1 MININ
6 IEGQYYKVNKQDN
19 LLKICLSLGFN
30 VPYFCWHPIL
40 GSIGACRQCAIK
52 QSNNL
57 QQKNKF
63 IIMSCMSAPINNS
76 YITINDDDLINFR
89 KKNIELL
96 MLNHPHDCPI
106 CDEGGNCHLQD
117 MTVMAGH
124 NNRRYDFSK
133 REYKNQYLGP
143 FISHTMNRCI
153 TCYRCVRFYKNYADG
168 KDFNVFGS
176 KNNIYFGRY
185 SDGRLQNPFSGNLI
199 EICPTGVFTDKIY
212 NINYSRK
219 WDLQYSPSICQNCS
233 LGCNIFIG
241 ERYGKLSSIQN
252 RFHEKIN
259 HYFLCDKGYF
269 GYDYTYLKNNPIKI
283 ILFKNKKKFFYNY
296 DKIIKNI
303 IHLILNS
310 KNIIGIG
317 SSRASIESNVILK
330 KLVGKKN
337 FYLGI
342 LRNEKKQINYI
353 IDIIQNM
360 DIYFPTLSEIENYDT
375 ILIVGED
382 LSNTNPRAAL
392 AVRQAIKKYF
402 NITKTNNNLDI
413 SYWET
418 DAILNMRNKKLNPL
432 LIVSHKETLL
442 DDISLFNYYASTLD
456 QSIFC
461 FTLADYIKNDNT
473 IINDKNLKKK
483 IIKIKKILL
492 NSKKP
497 LIISGTGSNS
507 LSLISASYSIAK
519 ELYKKNQ
526 DVGLFYTLNEV
537 NSMGISLIKGKSLNS
552 LFINQKSII
561 HNNSNIDTILIMEND
576 LYIYE
581 NKNILNN
588 FFKKIPNIIVL
599 DHILTRTMKK
609 ANIIL
614 PVTNFMENSGT
625 VINNECR
632 AQRFFQVYD
641 PTFYNKK
648 NDRKPSWKW
657 IYKIYAKLNNLNES
671 ITLDEI
677 IKKCEKYIPRLNG
690 ISLAAPPATYKVY
703 NRKFARTP
711 IRYSG
716 RTSMFS
722 HINVHEPQQPKDK
735 DTIFSFSMEGNYGSN
750 INYKHIP
757 FLWAPGWNS
766 SQALHKFQKEIGVS
780 SKYGITGFK
789 ICQKNKYKVHIKR
802 IYHVCNNINNNH
814 NQLIIIAH
822 QNLFQNNSVIQKS
835 NLIKKYFNNYYI
847 IFNKN
852 DAKQLGILN
861 NDLVQIYC
869 LKNKFILKTHISN
882 FLNKGLVSL
891 PLGVKNIPLSFLGK
905 IIEKIKVL
913 K

>member
-1 MININ
+1 MIDIN
-6 IEGQYYKVNKQDN
+6 IEGQLYKVSEKDN
-19 LLKICLSLGFN
+19 LLKICLSLGFDI
-30 VPYFCWHPIL
+30 PYFCWHPVL
-40 GSIGACRQCAIK
+40 GSIGSCRQCAIK
-52 QSNNL
+52 QSDDPKK
-57 QQKNKF
+57 KNEY

-76 YITINDDDLINFR
+76 HIIINDSDLINFR

-106 CDEGGNCHLQD
+106 CDEGGSCHLQD

-124 NNRRYDFSK
+124 NNRRYNFLK

-153 TCYRCVRFYKNYADG
+153 TCYRCVRFYKDYADG
-168 KDFNVFGS
+168 QDFNVFGS

-185 SDGRLQNPFSGNLI
+185 IHGRLKNIFSGNLI
-199 EICPTGVFTDKIY
+199 ELCPTGVFTDKVY

-219 WDLQYSPSICQNCS
+219 WDLQYAPSICQNCS

-283 ILFKNKKKFFYNY
+283 IYYQDNKKLIFNY
-296 DKIIKNI
+296 DKILKKI

-317 SSRASIESNVILK
+317 SPRASIESNVILK
-330 KLVGKKN
+330 KLVGKNN

-342 LRNEKKQINYI
+342 LKNEKKQINYI
-353 IDIIQNM
+353 IDIIQNT

-375 ILIVGED
+375 ILIIGED

-402 NITKTNNNLDI
+402 NIKNNNLDI
-413 SYWET
+413 PYWKA
-418 DAILNMRNKKLNPL
+418 DAISNMRNKKLNPL
-432 LIVSHKETLL
+432 LITSNDETLL
-442 DDISLFNYYASTLD
+442 DDISLLNYYASTLD
-456 QSIFC
+456 QSILI
-461 FTLADYIKNDNT
+461 FTLADYIKNNNI
-473 IINDKNLKKK
+473 IINDPIFKKK

-497 LIISGTGSNS
+497 LIISGTSSNS

-519 ELYKKNQ
+519 ELYKKNKN
-526 DVGLFYTLNEV
+526 VGLFYVLNEV
-537 NSMGISLIKGKSLNS
+537 NSMGTGLIKGKSLNS
-552 LFINQKSII
+552 LFLKKKSITHI
-561 HNNSNIDTILIMEND
+561 NSNIDTIFIMEND

-581 NKNILNN
+581 DKNILNN
-588 FFKKIPNIIVL
+588 FFKNIPNIIVL
-599 DHILTRTMKK
+599 DHIVTRTMKK

-632 AQRFFQVYD
+632 AQRYFQVYN
-641 PTFYNKK
+641 PSFYNKN
-648 NDRKPSWKW
+648 NDRKSSWKW
-657 IYKIYAKLNNLNES
+657 IYEIYAKLNGFNKN

-677 IKKCEKYIPRLNG
+677 IKKCEKYIPILNG
-690 ISLAAPPATYKVY
+690 INLAAPPATYKVY
-703 NRKFARTP
+703 NRKFARSS

-722 HINVHEPQQPKDK
+722 NINIHEPQQPKDK
-735 DTIFSFSMEGNYGSN
+735 DTIFNFSMEGNYGSD
-750 INYKHIP
+750 INYTHIP

-766 SQALHKFQKEIGVS
+766 SQALHKFQKEIGIS

-789 ICQKNKYKVHIKR
+789 ICKKNKCKIHIKR
-802 IYHVCNNINNNH
+802 IYHKNNNVNH
-814 NQLIIIAH
+814 NNQLIIIAH
-822 QNLFQNNSVIQKS
+822 QNLFQNNSLMQKS
-835 NLIKKYFNNYYI
+835 NLIKKYFKNYYV

-861 NDLVQIYC
+861 NYLVKLYC
-869 LKNKFILKTHISN
+869 LNNIFILKTHISK
-882 FLNKGLVSL
+882 FLNQGLISL

>member
-6 IEGQYYKVNKQDN
+6 IENQLYKVNKKDN

-30 VPYFCWHPIL
+30 IPYFCWHPIL
-40 GSIGACRQCAIK
+40 GSIGSCRQCAIK
-52 QSNNL
+52 QSDDFKK
-57 QQKNKF
+57 KNEY
-63 IIMSCMSAPINNS
+63 IIMSCMSSPINNS

-106 CDEGGNCHLQD
+106 CDKGGNCHLQD
-117 MTVMAGH
+117 MTVMTGH
-124 NNRRYDFSK
+124 NNRRYNFPK

-185 SDGRLQNPFSGNLI
+185 SDGRLQNTFSGNLI
-199 EICPTGVFTDKIY
+199 ELCPTGVFSDKIY
-212 NINYSRK
+212 NINYARK

-283 ILFKNKKKFFYNY
+283 ISYKDNKKFIFNNNQIIK
-296 DKIIKNI
+296 KIIY
-303 IHLILNS
+303 LMLNS

-317 SSRASIESNVILK
+317 SPRASIESNVFLK
-330 KLVGKKN
+330 KLVGKKK

-342 LRNEKKQINYI
+342 LKNEKKQIDYI
-353 IDIIQNM
+353 INIIQNTN
-360 DIYFPTLSEIENYDT
+360 IYLPTLSEIENYDT
-375 ILIVGED
+375 ILVIGED

-392 AVRQAIKKYF
+392 AVRQAIKNNF
-402 NITKTNNNLDI
+402 DITNNNLDLP
-413 SYWET
+413 YWNSN
-418 DAILNMRNKKLNPL
+418 AILNMRNKRLNPL
-432 LIVSHKETLL
+432 LITSNDETLL
-442 DDISLFNYYASTLD
+442 DDISLFNYYASTLN
-456 QSIFC
+456 QTKFISI
-461 FTLADYIKNDNT
+461 LAEYIKDNNFV
-473 IINDKNLKKK
+473 INDEVFKKK
-483 IIKIKKILL
+483 IVKIKKILL
-492 NSKKP
+492 NATKP
-497 LIISGTGSNS
+497 LIISGTGSSS
-507 LSLISASYSIAK
+507 LSLISASYLIAT
-519 ELYKKNQ
+519 ELYKKNKN
-526 DVGLFYTLNEV
+526 VGLFYVLNEV
-537 NSMGISLIKGKSLNS
+537 NSMGIGLIQGKSLNS
-552 LFINQKSII
+552 LFIKNKSVI
-561 HNNSNIDTILIMEND
+561 HNNSNIDTVFIMEND

-581 NKNILNN
+581 NKDILNK
-588 FFKKIPNIIVL
+588 FFKNIPNIIVL
-599 DHILTRTMKK
+599 DHVITRTMKK

-641 PTFYNKK
+641 PSFYNKN

-657 IYKIYAKLNNLNES
+657 IYEIYAKLNNLNKN

-677 IKKCEKYIPRLNG
+677 IKECEKYIPILNG
-690 ISLAAPPATYKVY
+690 INLAAPPATYKVH
-703 NRKFARTP
+703 NRKFARSP
-711 IRYSG
+711 LRYSG

-722 HINVHEPQQPKDK
+722 NINIHEPEQPKDK
-735 DTIFSFSMEGNYGSN
+735 DTIFSFSMEGNYGAN
-750 INYKHIP
+750 INYTHIP
-757 FLWAPGWNS
+757 FLWNPGWNS
-766 SQALHKFQKEIGVS
+766 PESLYKFQKEIGIS
-780 SKYGITGFK
+780 SKYGETGFK
-789 ICQKNKYKVHIKR
+789 IRSKNKCEIHIKK
-802 IYHVCNNINNNH
+802 IYYKHNNINYN

-822 QNLFQNNSVIQKS
+822 QKLFQNNSLIQKS
-835 NLIKKYFNNYYI
+835 NLIKRYFNDYYVI
-847 IFNKN
+847 LNKK
-852 DAKQLGILN
+852 DAKKLGILN
-861 NDLVQIYC
+861 NYLIKLYC
-869 LKNKFILKTHISN
+869 LNNIFILKVYISK
-882 FLNKGLVSL
+882 FLNQGLVSL
-891 PLGVKNIPLSFLGK
+891 PLGTKNIPLSFLGK
-905 IIEKIKVL
+905 IIKKIKVL